1 MNTMRITRF
10 LMSGL
15 LMTTMLVGCAS
26 LTATP
31 VQLPA
36 GTLDA
41 DAVRALFADKTV
53 EAVDDTSHI
62 VSQTYYY
69 PNSLLRQTVKG
80 KIYNGTWTV
89 RKDGRLCE
97 QVNCREKKCRI
108 IVKEGDVYKKYV
120 VKRDNNHRSE
130 TTYKS
135 FKKGNL
141 IDK

>member
-1 MNTMRITRF
+1 MNTLKITKI
-10 LMSGL
+10 LVSGIMMTAL
-15 LMTTMLVGCAS
+15 LGGCANFA
-26 LTATP
+26 ATP

-41 DAVRALFADKTV
+41 AAVKALFADNSV
-53 EAVDDTSHI
+53 EAVDDMSH
-62 VSQTYYY
+62 VASLTYYY

-80 KIYNGTWTV
+80 KVYNGTWTV

-97 QVNCREKKCRI
+97 QINCRDKKCRI

-120 VKRDNNHRSE
+120 VKRDNNHRLE

-141 IDK
+141 VDK